1 MKGAS
6 ITPTHLRLAMAIVRA
21 RMFFSDIK
29 LMWGD
34 VDWFMAITGAVLYV
48 AAVVVIVCGM
58 LAIASVVSPAD
69 LERVLAVIGGAL

>member
-1 MKGAS
+1 MNV
-6 ITPTHLRLAMAIVRA
+6 IQLRKKRPEPRLIR
-21 RMFFSDIK
+21 DIR

-34 VDWFMAITGAVLYV
+34 VDWFMVITGAVLYV
-48 AAVVVIVCGM
+48 AAVVVIVFGM